1 MPKFL
6 ALIPARSGS
15 KGVPRKN
22 LRQIDGKP
30 LIAYTIEAAKLSSYV
45 SEVYV
50 SSDDAEILSISQ
62 ALNCRLVTRPVI
74 YAGDDATAVDVV
86 RHFLRD
92 AVPDLASENPYV
104 VYLQP
109 TSPLRT
115 AAHIDAAIAMMLA
128 ERKKTLT
135 SVVEL
140 DKSPFKSFTIGADGT
155 LSALFDEKLS
165 NLGRQALPK
174 TYAANG
180 AIYIFDCASFL
191 DRGEFPTNG
200 GVPFLMSNADSV
212 DIDTEDDIRLVQSI
226 LENRNAR
233 ISN

>member
-1 MPKFL
+1 MSKFV
-6 ALIPARSGS
+6 ALIPARGGS

-30 LIAYTIEAAKLSSYV
+30 LVAYTIEAAKLSSYV

-50 SSDDAEILSISQ
+50 SSDDAEILSISE
-62 ALNCRLVTRPVI
+62 ALDCQLITRPTI

-86 RHFLRD
+86 LHFLRE
-92 AVPDLASENPYV
+92 AVPDLASDNPYI

-115 AAHIDAAIAMMLA
+115 AAHIDAAVAMMLG
-128 ERKKTLT
+128 EHKRTLT

-140 DKSPFKSFTIGADGT
+140 EKSPFKSFTIGADGT
-155 LSALFDEKLS
+155 LNSLFDEKLS
-165 NLGRQALPK
+165 NLGRQSLPK
-174 TYAANG
+174 AYAANG
-180 AIYIFDCASFL
+180 AIYIFDCVSFFAA
-191 DRGEFPTNG
+191 GGFPTNG
-200 GVPFLMSNADSV
+200 GVPFLMSSTDSI
-212 DIDTEDDIRLVQSI
+212 DIDTENDIRLVQSI

-233 ISN
+233 IAD